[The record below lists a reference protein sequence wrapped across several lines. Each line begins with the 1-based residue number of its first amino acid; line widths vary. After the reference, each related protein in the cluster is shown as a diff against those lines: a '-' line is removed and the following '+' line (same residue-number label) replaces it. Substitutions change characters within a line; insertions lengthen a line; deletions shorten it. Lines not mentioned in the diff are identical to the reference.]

1 MLLLSLQQDKA
12 IKLLTMYLNFNTLL
26 VVMPQIAFKTKTLKC
41 AGEFVK
47 SQTHIYTHTER
58 KDNVVL
64 AESSSSL
71 GQGKL
76 SVTVTKQKPNH
87 FKDST
92 VWLHLFI
99 KLNPVISDNL
109 EGWDGVGDR
118 REIQKGGDTR
128 ILVVD

>member
-47 SQTHIYTHTER
+47 SQTHTER

-99 KLNPVISDNL
+99 KLNTVISDNL
-109 EGWDGVGDR
+109 EGWDGAGDR
-118 REIQKGGDTR
+118 REVQKGRDTR